1 MGLDSGQIDL
11 TVYLQGG
18 FNAVGEHAIC
28 F

>member
-1 MGLDSGQIDL
+1 LDSGQIDL